1 MKTNIEKI
9 FDILEQNPI
18 LIAVIPAAYE
28 ALDEGCSNEEAIRI
42 GKAALAAS
50 TLTEEEARKFVESA
64 RKELSKQYPHL
75 ASSSAQ

>member
-18 LIAVIPAAYE
+18 LIAFMPAACE
-28 ALDEGCSNEEAIRI
+28 ALDEGCSKEQAMRI

-50 TLTEEEARKFVESA
+50 TLTEEEARECVENA
-64 RKELSKQYPHL
+64 RKELFEQYPHL
-75 ASSSAQ
+75 VSLSAQ